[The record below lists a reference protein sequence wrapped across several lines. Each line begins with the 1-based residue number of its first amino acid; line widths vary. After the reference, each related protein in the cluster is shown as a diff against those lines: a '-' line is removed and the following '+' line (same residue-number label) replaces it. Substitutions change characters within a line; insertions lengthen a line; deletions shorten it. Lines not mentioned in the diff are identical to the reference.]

1 MTETLVTGGN
11 GFVGRHVVEALLARD
26 DSVRVLALP
35 GEDARELEHRGVAVY
50 RGDVRDPHT
59 LRGAMTGAQRV
70 LHLAAMMDVWRPLR
84 EYHAVNVDG
93 TKNVCRAALAEGV
106 ERVVYMS
113 SSSVYEMGLGRPVDE
128 TFPLAPFP
136 DPYPL
141 TKAAADLAVQRM
153 VTEDHLPAVIIRPD
167 QIFGAGDH
175 LHFGRMADRL
185 RLRRAIIVGSGA
197 NALPLV
203 HVADVVQ
210 ALLLAL
216 AHERA
221 IGGTYNIT
229 SESPLTQMEVMETI
243 AAEIAA
249 PPPRIRIPYGVL
261 YGAGY
266 LAERLAALR
275 PSRARPPITRL
286 GAAFL
291 GTDNRFS
298 IGKAR
303 AELGYNPAVRVREGL
318 RLTADWYL
326 RLPLPQKPAAA
337 ARVTPVRDGAR

>member
-1 MTETLVTGGN
+1 
-11 GFVGRHVVEALLARD
+11 
-26 DSVRVLALP
+26 
-35 GEDARELEHRGVAVY
+35 VAVY
-50 RGDVRDPHT
+50 RGDVRDPLT
-59 LRGAMTGAQRV
+59 LRGAMAGAQRV

-84 EYHAVNVDG
+84 EYHAVNVAG
-93 TKNVCRAALAEGV
+93 TENVCRAALAVGV
-106 ERVVYMS
+106 ERVVHMS
-113 SSSVYEMGLGRPVDE
+113 SSSVYGMGLGRPVDE
-128 TFPLAPFP
+128 TFALSPFP

-141 TKAAADLAVQRM
+141 TKAAADSAVQRM
-153 VTEDHLPAVIIRPD
+153 AAEDHLPAVIIRPD

-185 RLRRAIIVGSGA
+185 RRGRAIIVGGGG

-216 AHERA
+216 DHERA
-221 IGGTYNIT
+221 IGGSYNIS

-243 AAEIAA
+243 ASEIAA

-286 GAAFL
+286 GVAFL

-298 IGKAR
+298 IRKAR
-303 AELGYNPAVRVREGL
+303 AELGYTPAVALREGL

-326 RLPLPQKPAAA
+326 RQQRPQEPAAA
-337 ARVTPVRDGAR
+337 SGATTIGEGAR